1 MSIGLVGTNLDSQ
14 MYLEDQTDGL
24 VQSITS
30 LVDSIRGDAGA
41 NMVQDHVL
49 IVASTVGNIINSVE
63 RTCHEPSSYQETLVS
78 KTEPVLKLLQEC
90 RDDLLRAN
98 QGDDRESTQKLPP
111 LAFQIAR
118 ETKELVSRIM
128 SIEVGR
134 EEDFS

>member
-1 MSIGLVGTNLDSQ
+1 
-14 MYLEDQTDGL
+14 
-24 VQSITS
+24 
-30 LVDSIRGDAGA
+30 
-41 NMVQDHVL
+41 MVQDHVL

-63 RTCHEPSSYQETLVS
+63 RTCQEPSSYQETLVS